1 MRRFAGRVALVTGA
15 SRGLG
20 FAAAQALG
28 RDGAHVISVARTAGA
43 LEELDDLV
51 RAANGT
57 TTLVPLDITDRIG
70 VARLGNSI
78 HARWEALDYWIHTA
92 VYAPPLSPAAHSM
105 DSDWGGC
112 VETNILAA
120 VHLITCVH
128 PLLRRP
134 DGMAVHVDDRVHSGK
149 FFAAY
154 AASKAAQRAAFES
167 WSFELPESG
176 PRVTSYSPRAMPT
189 GTRAR
194 FYPGEDKDRLS
205 PPEREAGEL
214 LALL

>member
-28 RDGAHVISVARTAGA
+28 REGAHVISVARTTGA
-43 LEELDDLV
+43 LQELDDV
-51 RAANGT
+51 VHAANGT
-57 TTLVPLDITDRIG
+57 TTLVPLDITDRGG
-70 VARLGNSI
+70 VARLQESI
-78 HARWEALDYWIHTA
+78 LARWKALDFWIHTA

-105 DSDWGGC
+105 DSDWKAC

-120 VHLITCVH
+120 VNLISCIH

-134 DGMAVHVDDRVHSGK
+134 EGLAVHVDDRVHSGK

-167 WSFELPESG
+167 WSEELPDSG
-176 PRVTSYSPRAMPT
+176 PRVTSFSPRAMPT
-189 GTRAR
+189 ATRAR
-194 FYPGEDKDRLS
+194 FHPGEDKDCLS
-205 PPEREAGEL
+205 SPEREAGEL
-214 LALL
+214 LALI

>member
-20 FAAAQALG
+20 FAVAQALG
-28 RDGAHVISVARTAGA
+28 REGAHVISVARTTGA

-51 RAANGT
+51 QAANGT
-57 TTLVPLDITDRIG
+57 TTLVPLDITDREG
-70 VARLGNSI
+70 VARLKESI
-78 HARWEALDYWIHTA
+78 HARWTALDFWIHAA

-105 DSDWGGC
+105 DSDWKAC
-112 VETNILAA
+112 VETNILAT
-120 VHLITCVH
+120 VNLISCVH

-134 DGMAVHVDDRVHSGK
+134 DGTAVHVDDRVHAGK

-154 AASKAAQRAAFES
+154 CASKAAQRVAFES
-167 WSFELPESG
+167 WSEEFPESG
-176 PRVTSYSPRAMPT
+176 PRVTSFSPRAMPT